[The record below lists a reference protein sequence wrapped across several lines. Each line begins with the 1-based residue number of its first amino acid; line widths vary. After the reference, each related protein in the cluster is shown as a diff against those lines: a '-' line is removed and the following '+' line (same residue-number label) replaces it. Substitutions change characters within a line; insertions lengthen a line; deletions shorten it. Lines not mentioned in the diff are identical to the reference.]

1 MTIVHYHIMK
11 TETVVT
17 TVHVTI
23 FLREVMLMG
32 ALCVKS
38 FIQIIFRR
46 NMLLYF
52 VVTCYYVTPYIP
64 IFIQVFRPTKMLL
77 TGNTLRNTHRNVI
90 GMGEIC
96 TIGI

>member
-46 NMLLYF
+46 NI
-52 VVTCYYVTPYIP
+52 IP
-64 IFIQVFRPTKMLL
+64 IFIQVFPPTNMLL
-77 TGNTLRNTHRNVI
+77 TSNTLSNTHRNVI
-90 GMGEIC
+90 DMGEIC

>member
-46 NMLLYF
+46 NMLF
-52 VVTCYYVTPYIP
+52 
-64 IFIQVFRPTKMLL
+64 
-77 TGNTLRNTHRNVI
+77 TGARDT
-90 GMGEIC
+90 
-96 TIGI
+96 

>member
-46 NMLLYF
+46 NMLLCQALHTYF
-52 VVTCYYVTPYIP
+52 HTGIP
-64 IFIQVFRPTKMLL
+64 TYQNAFDR
-77 TGNTLRNTHRNVI
+77 
-90 GMGEIC
+90 
-96 TIGI
+96 

>member
-46 NMLLYF
+46 NMLFVTNHRTYF
-52 VVTCYYVTPYIP
+52 YTGIP
-64 IFIQVFRPTKMLL
+64 TYQHAFD
-77 TGNTLRNTHRNVI
+77 
-90 GMGEIC
+90 
-96 TIGI
+96 